1 MDAFKATEIKRMQ
14 LSGNKTWQDFFNANS
29 TTSFDDLSIKER
41 YDSEAGEEYKER
53 LNAKCD
59 DREFDPVAFKK
70 ERAAILEKQAAKNA
84 SRSQTPMGGSRTQS
98 PAPPKFGNDP
108 TQKAKNEEYFAR
120 MGNANATRPDGLP
133 PSQGGKYG
141 GFGSS
146 VPEPQ
151 QQQAGLAD
159 VFQKDPV
166 AALTKGFGS
175 FWGAVSKQAKVV
187 NESYIAPTAK
197 NVSIDSFLTLD
208 SMLTLAAGTN
218 RFRSSSSERLS
229 NSFERCRIRRQGC
242 YRAIPEICR
251 RTRQRCCSVCSKG
264 WRKGRA

>member
-59 DREFDPVAFKK
+59 GREFDLAAFKK
-70 ERAAILEKQAAKNA
+70 ERAAILEKQAARNA
-84 SRSQTPMGGSRTQS
+84 SRSQTPMGGSRNQS

-108 TQKAKNEEYFAR
+108 VQKAKNEEYFAR
-120 MGNANATRPDGLP
+120 MGNANAGRPDGLP

-146 VPEPQ
+146 MPEPQ
-151 QQQAGLAD
+151 QQQGGLAD
-159 VFQKDPV
+159 EFQKDPV

-197 NVSIDSFLTLD
+197 NVSIDSRNSNF
-208 SMLTLAAGTN
+208 MLTFVAGTN
-218 RFRSSSSERLS
+218 
-229 NSFERCRIRRQGC
+229 
-242 YRAIPEICR
+242 
-251 RTRQRCCSVCSKG
+251 
-264 WRKGRA
+264 